1 MPFDPAIA
9 DQLSQMTLAA
19 AQNSLQLNSALDRNS
34 AAASNAVLTLGVQL
48 QQLAGLNKETSID
61 PMEAAA
67 AANIRSSQ
75 DPSHIAGLQTA
86 HRAPMGR
93 QGGE

>member
-9 DQLSQMTLAA
+9 DQLSQLTLVG
-19 AQNSLQLNSALDRNS
+19 AQNSQQLNSALDRNMV
-34 AAASNAVLTLGVQL
+34 ANASTVLTLGVQVTHMASL
-48 QQLAGLNKETSID
+48 HQVTSID

-67 AANIRSSQ
+67 AANVRSSQ

-86 HRAPMGR
+86 ARAPAG
-93 QGGE
+93 QPAL

>member
-1 MPFDPAIA
+1 MALDQTIA
-9 DQLSQMTLAA
+9 DQLTQLTLVG
-19 AQNSLQLNSALDRNS
+19 AQNSQQLNAAMDRNMVANS
-34 AAASNAVLTLGVQL
+34 GTVLTLSVQL
-48 QQLAGLNKETSID
+48 THLAGLNKETSID

-86 HRAPMGR
+86 SRAPTGVA
-93 QGGE
+93 G